1 MLKRI
6 GLYSSLLFCAVFGLH
21 GQVDVSLEFK
31 KEYYVAHESI
41 LAEVKIVNFS
51 GKTLNFGTDKNWLQ
65 FTIESRSEFPVEKVG
80 DLDVLEGFEIPNAS
94 RAIRRVHLIPAYK
107 IDHPGRYKISAYL
120 NIPELNTRRVTAP
133 VEIGILS
140 ESVIW
145 EREIGVVKDEKDP
158 SAPIE
163 IRRFSLM
170 RAVNEN
176 QIDLYVKVTDKFQ
189 RYIYGVYS
197 LGNIVSF
204 GEPERQVDRYSN
216 LHVLMQNGARSF
228 RYTIVKPD
236 GKILLRER
244 HDYTRTR
251 PKLIMGKNGLIQVQ
265 GGIKKPSYDDIP
277 TPEQMNAVKQS
288 NIDTAALAEKDL
300 GQPPLDPPQG
310 E

>member
-6 GLYSSLLFCAVFGLH
+6 GLYCSLFFCAALGVH
-21 GQVDVSLEFK
+21 GQVDISLEFK
-31 KEYYVAHESI
+31 KDFYLAHESI

-51 GKTLNFGTDKNWLQ
+51 GKTLNFGLDKDWLQ
-65 FTIESRSEFPVEKVG
+65 FTIESKSEFPVEKAG
-80 DLDVLEGFEIPNAS
+80 DLDVVEGFQVPNAS

-107 IDHPGRYKISAYL
+107 IDHPGRYRIAAYI
-120 NIPELNTRRVTAP
+120 NVPELNTRLVTVP
-133 VEIGILS
+133 IEIGILS
-140 ESVIW
+140 ETVIW

-163 IRRFSLM
+163 IRRYSLM

-176 QIDLYVKVTDKFQ
+176 QIDLYVKVTDKYQ
-189 RYIYGVYS
+189 RDIYGVYS

-228 RYTIVKPD
+228 RYSIIKPD

-244 HDYTRTR
+244 HDYTNTR
-251 PKLIMGKNGLIQVQ
+251 PKLMMDKSGLIQVH
-265 GGIKKPSYDDIP
+265 GGIRKPSFDDIP
-277 TPEQMNAVKQS
+277 TPEQMNEVKGR
-288 NIDTAALAEKDL
+288 NLNTAALADNNL
-300 GQPPLDPPQG
+300 GQPQG
-310 E
+310 GQPEAE